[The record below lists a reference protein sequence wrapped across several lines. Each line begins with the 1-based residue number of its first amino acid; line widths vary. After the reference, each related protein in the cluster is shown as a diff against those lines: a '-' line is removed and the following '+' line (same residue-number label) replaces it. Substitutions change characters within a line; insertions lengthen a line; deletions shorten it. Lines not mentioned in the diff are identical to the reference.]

1 VLSPIELDI
10 LPERFAICRLAPQ
23 APLPSWAAA
32 SSLVSITRS
41 ADELSIVCE
50 EKCVPSSV
58 QAERDRQSLKVRG
71 PLPFSATGILASLA
85 APLADA
91 GVSIFVISTYDT
103 DYLFVAARDLGP
115 AVAAL
120 ERAGHTIHRSFSE

>member
-1 VLSPIELDI
+1 MELDI
-10 LPERFAICRLAPQ
+10 LAERFAICRLAPR
-23 APLPSWAAA
+23 APLPFWAAA
-32 SSLVSITRS
+32 SSFVSISRS

-50 EKCVPSSV
+50 EKCVPSGV
-58 QAERDRQSLKVRG
+58 QAERDRQCLKVRG
-71 PLPFSATGILASLA
+71 PLAFSATGILASLA

-91 GVSIFVISTYDT
+91 GVSILVISTYDT
-103 DYLFVAARDLGP
+103 DYLLVAGRDLWS